1 MKQSDILRN
10 SKNQHGAKNN
20 ESKFQD
26 YDILD
31 ISYEIQREMKLKYSD
46 YYFGID
52 IEFPITDLRDL
63 IESKI
68 DVNEKSYFK
77 PDGGLL
83 WLEINGKK
91 YYYLFPEQKRQGT
104 NDKRLLEGKNIQP
117 KGNASERIAD
127 KLCIAKL
134 LFGEEDVFPFVTF
147 LQGCDFYEP
156 ESTIPDRIKRTFN
169 FIEPNVIHYEW
180 IKLQK
185 NNNVGG
191 SYFMRGHSMKDAP
204 GTSDWTKEE
213 MYNIM
218 KSIAKYSI
226 NYYIKKYGNK

>member
-1 MKQSDILRN
+1 MSQSDVLRN
-10 SKNQHGAKNN
+10 SVNQHGAKNN

-26 YDILD
+26 HDILD
-31 ISYEIQREMKLKYSD
+31 ISYEIHEEMKLKYRD
-46 YYFGID
+46 YYFGVD
-52 IEFPITDLRDL
+52 TEFPITELKSL
-63 IESKI
+63 IES
-68 DVNEKSYFK
+68 DVEVNESSYFK

-83 WLEINGKK
+83 WMSINGKK
-91 YYYLFPEQKRQGT
+91 CNYLFPEQKRQGT
-104 NDKRLLEGKNIQP
+104 NDKRLMEGKSKQAQ
-117 KGNASERIAD
+117 GNASERIAD
-127 KLCIAKL
+127 KLCIARL
-134 LFGEEDVFPFVTF
+134 LFGEEDIFPFVTF

-191 SYFMRGHSMKDAP
+191 SYFMRGHSMNEAP

-213 MYNIM
+213 MYKIM
-218 KSIAKYSI
+218 KSIAEYSI
-226 NYYIKKYGNK
+226 EYYIMKYGDK